1 MMGVVTCC
9 AMLVQHAQ
17 IERGISAFEFIGSML
32 CIVVLHAQFSSKVQ
46 KVSLEGKL
54 LVSAIVEAIDCL
66 CMAACYNQCYNNKL
80 GSTMHGHLR
89 HEALLSGWLVSVGWP
104 QGGLT
109 DGW

>member
-32 CIVVLHAQFSSKVQ
+32 CIVVLYAQFSSKVQ

-66 CMAACYNQCYNNKL
+66 CMAACYNNKL
-80 GSTMHGHLR
+80 GSTVHGHLR
-89 HEALLSGWLVSVGWP
+89 HEALLCG
-104 QGGLT
+104 
-109 DGW
+109 